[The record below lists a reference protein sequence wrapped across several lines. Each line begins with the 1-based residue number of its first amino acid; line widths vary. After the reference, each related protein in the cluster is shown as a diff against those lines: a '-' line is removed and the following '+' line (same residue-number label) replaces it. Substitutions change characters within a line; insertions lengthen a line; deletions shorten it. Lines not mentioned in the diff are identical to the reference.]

1 MTSTENKFKTHAI
14 GLRWETRYRK
24 GEHLSGDGAFC
35 PELDAFDQ
43 DFAEALKFHG
53 LCAGKLLEIGTGVG
67 MQAIRYA
74 EAGFDV
80 IATDVSLTAIEQARK
95 NAEQTCV
102 NPGRIKFIA
111 DNILAT
117 SLRGPFD
124 VIADRGCFT
133 TFKDWELEEYCRNVH
148 SLLNVAGWFLLKINS
163 GCNNMIKALESRF
176 NVENS
181 KDTFY
186 HGERTVGPPAIFLIL
201 KPLLEQK
208 I

>member
-1 MTSTENKFKTHAI
+1 MSTENKFKTHAI

-24 GEHLSGDGAFC
+24 GEHLSGNGAFC
-35 PELDAFDQ
+35 PRLDALDQ

-53 LCAGKLLEIGTGVG
+53 ICAGKLLEIGTGVG
-67 MQAIRYA
+67 IQAIRYA

-80 IATDVSLTAIEQARK
+80 TATDVSSTAVEQARK
-95 NAEQTCV
+95 NAEKACV
-102 NPGRIKFIA
+102 DPERIKFIA

-117 SLRGPFD
+117 SLQGPFD

-148 SLLNVAGWFLLKINS
+148 SLLNDAGCFLLKINS
-163 GCNNMIKALESRF
+163 GCNDMINALESRF

-181 KDTFY
+181 RDTFY
-186 HGERTVGPPAIFLIL
+186 HGDHNEGPPAIFLIL
-201 KPLLEQK
+201 KPFLKQK